1 MATKEKAASPCQ
13 GEAAQQKSTK
23 SKRTTKIDRVIA
35 ALHLPHGLNRF
46 EAARLGDT
54 CLNSTVAVIRSI
66 YGSKLISQWETV
78 PCRFTER
85 GVRVLRYWITGEA
98 TR

>member
-1 MATKEKAASPCQ
+1 MTTKKN
-13 GEAAQQKSTK
+13 AAQAGTRTAQQTTQKP
-23 SKRTTKIDRVIA
+23 KRTTKLDRVIA
-35 ALHLPHGLNRF
+35 ALHHPAGLNRF

-85 GVRVLRYWITGEA
+85 GVRVLRYWIIEGA
-98 TR
+98 

>member
-1 MATKEKAASPCQ
+1 MTTKEKAARPCQ
-13 GEAAQQKSTK
+13 VEAAQQTTQKPKNITK
-23 SKRTTKIDRVIA
+23 LDRVIA
-35 ALHLPHGLNRF
+35 ALHHPTSLNRF

>member
-1 MATKEKAASPCQ
+1 MTTKKN
-13 GEAAQQKSTK
+13 AAQAGTRTAQQNTQKP
-23 SKRTTKIDRVIA
+23 KRTTKIDRVIA
-35 ALHLPHGLNRF
+35 ALHHPAGLNRF

-85 GVRVLRYWITGEA
+85 GVRVLRYWIIEGA
-98 TR
+98 

>member
-1 MATKEKAASPCQ
+1 MTTKKN
-13 GEAAQQKSTK
+13 AAQAGTRTAQQTTQKPKNITK
-23 SKRTTKIDRVIA
+23 LDRVIA
-35 ALHLPHGLNRF
+35 ALHHPTGLNRF

-54 CLNSTVAVIRSI
+54 CLNSTVAVIRGM

-85 GVRVLRYWITGEA
+85 GVRVLRYWIIEA
-98 TR
+98 V

>member
-1 MATKEKAASPCQ
+1 MTTKEKAASPCQ
-13 GEAAQQKSTK
+13 GEAAQQTTQKP
-23 SKRTTKIDRVIA
+23 KRTTKLDRVIA
-35 ALHLPHGLNRF
+35 ALHHPAGLNRF

-54 CLNSTVAVIRSI
+54 CLNSTVAVIRGM

>member
-1 MATKEKAASPCQ
+1 MTTKKN
-13 GEAAQQKSTK
+13 AAQAGTRTAQQNTQKP
-23 SKRTTKIDRVIA
+23 KRTTKIDRVIA
-35 ALHLPHGLNRF
+35 ALHHPTGLNRF

-85 GVRVLRYWITGEA
+85 GVRVLRYWIIEGA
-98 TR
+98 